1 MPRLA
6 RLDSPG
12 TLHHVMVRGIEQ
24 RQTVDDEA
32 DSADFVATTWSLG
45 CRNRDTG
52 KERRDAVSLKDK
64 PSLEWEFGLA
74 LRGAGPTGVIKIEI
88 RRVLIGGQRSS
99 AEKTRAG
106 R

>member
-1 MPRLA
+1 MPRHA

-24 RQTVDDEA
+24 RQIVDDEA
-32 DSADFVATTWSLG
+32 DRADFVRRLGAFG

-52 KERRDAVSLKDK
+52 EGRAGRCFLEGQTIT
-64 PSLEWEFGLA
+64 EWEFGLA

-88 RRVLIGGQRSS
+88 RRLLIGGLEVVCGKDPS
-99 AEKTRAG
+99 G